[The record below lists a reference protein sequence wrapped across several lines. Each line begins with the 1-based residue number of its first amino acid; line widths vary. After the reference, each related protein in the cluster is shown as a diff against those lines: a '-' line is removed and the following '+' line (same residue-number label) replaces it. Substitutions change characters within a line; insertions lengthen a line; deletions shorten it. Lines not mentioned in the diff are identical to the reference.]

1 MFDLKRTLELIK
13 GALFDAEPT
22 WRAYL
27 PEAGNWQRTAFLL
40 TGPLIVASTVI
51 AYLLALISSD
61 TSMFPMFR
69 PTVMSSVV
77 SIVSGAVAVGVV
89 AFIFSAL
96 AGAFGGK
103 NNFALGLAAITLAF
117 VPAYVGQA
125 LAWLPWIGGLLAFGL
140 SIYGLV
146 LLWRIIP
153 IYLEVPHGKR
163 IGHYIVSLICSIVV
177 MAIVGS
183 FVSGVMYAS
192 SPGMTM
198 GGLPQVATPGS
209 MFGGVMRQAEMMAA
223 AEEDRYSPPSD
234 GNLTEQ
240 QVREFIRVMDRATEL
255 QADKEKR
262 LQALAEKAGDD
273 EQLSMSDLGELMGS
287 VADLAGMQGGQIE
300 VVKSAGGNWAEH
312 QWVRESLRTAWIQKD
327 INDTIAH
334 NYKLYQKHEEQLARY
349 VAK

>member
-1 MFDLKRTLELIK
+1 M
-13 GALFDAEPT
+13 
-22 WRAYL
+22 
-27 PEAGNWQRTAFLL
+27 
-40 TGPLIVASTVI
+40 
-51 AYLLALISSD
+51 
-61 TSMFPMFR
+61 
-69 PTVMSSVV
+69 
-77 SIVSGAVAVGVV
+77 
-89 AFIFSAL
+89 
-96 AGAFGGK
+96 
-103 NNFALGLAAITLAF
+103 
-117 VPAYVGQA
+117 
-125 LAWLPWIGGLLAFGL
+125 
-140 SIYGLV
+140 YG
-146 LLWRIIP
+146 
-153 IYLEVPHGKR
+153 
-163 IGHYIVSLICSIVV
+163 
-177 MAIVGS
+177 
-183 FVSGVMYAS
+183 S

-198 GGLPQVATPGS
+198 SGLPRVETPGSRSGS
-209 MFGGVMRQAEMMAA
+209 MFGGAIRQAEMMAA